1 MADRD
6 VLPGVYVLLRHQ
18 CPAVLQRL
26 TRFFCSVKPSNYAIS
41 LFDLELG
48 GNWTYQ
54 GKVDI
59 DVEVKQETKEITL
72 NTHQLKV
79 QSAQIS
85 TEQGKTEGAI
95 KASNITYDEK
105 NQRATFHFDQSIPQS
120 HKAVISVKFSG
131 IMNNDVSS
139 RLRLIGLSVLMLT
152 SALLDG
158 WILPFQVQAHRPC
171 RRLCPER

>member
-1 MADRD
+1 M
-6 VLPGVYVLLRHQ
+6 
-18 CPAVLQRL
+18 
-26 TRFFCSVKPSNYAIS
+26 
-41 LFDLELG
+41 
-48 GNWTYQ
+48 
-54 GKVDI
+54 
-59 DVEVKQETKEITL
+59 

-139 RLRLIGLSVLMLT
+139 RFRLIGLLLLMLT
-152 SALLDG
+152 PLLY
-158 WILPFQVQAHRPC
+158 
-171 RRLCPER
+171 

>member
-6 VLPGVYVLLRHQ
+6 VLPDVYVYRATL
-18 CPAVLQRL
+18 CPAINKL
-26 TRFFCSVKPSNYAIS
+26 TRLVHRVKPSNYAIS

-48 GNWTYQ
+48 GSWTYQ

-59 DVEVKQETKEITL
+59 DVEVKQETNEITL

-85 TEQGKTEGAI
+85 SEQGKTEGAI

-105 NQRATFHFDQSIPQS
+105 NQRATFHFDQPIPQS
-120 HKAVISVKFSG
+120 HKAVVSVKFSG
-131 IMNNDVSS
+131 IMNNDASS
-139 RLRLIGLSVLMLT
+139 RTES
-152 SALLDG
+152 
-158 WILPFQVQAHRPC
+158 
-171 RRLCPER
+171 E

>member
-6 VLPGVYVLLRHQ
+6 VLPDVYVSI
-18 CPAVLQRL
+18 RL
-26 TRFFCSVKPSNYAIS
+26 DRYHEGHLMIDSCCSVKPSNYAIS

-48 GNWTYQ
+48 GSWSYQ
-54 GKVDI
+54 GKVNI
-59 DVEVKQETKEITL
+59 DVEVKKETKEITL

-79 QSAQIS
+79 QDVHVS

-120 HKAVISVKFSG
+120 HKAVVSVSFSG
-131 IMNNDVSS
+131 IMNNDV
-139 RLRLIGLSVLMLT
+139 RPPAHHTYDGL
-152 SALLDG
+152 G
-158 WILPFQVQAHRPC
+158 
-171 RRLCPER
+171 

>member
-6 VLPGVYVLLRHQ
+6 VLPDV
-18 CPAVLQRL
+18 
-26 TRFFCSVKPSNYAIS
+26 VKPSNYAIS

-48 GNWTYQ
+48 GSWTYQ

-105 NQRATFHFDQSIPQS
+105 NQRATFHFDQPIPQS
-120 HKAVISVKFSG
+120 HKAVVSVKFSG
-131 IMNNDVSS
+131 IMNNDMAGFYRSKYKPTVPAVASVPRDS
-139 RLRLIGLSVLMLT
+139 EYHYMLST
-152 SALLDG
+152 
-158 WILPFQVQAHRPC
+158 
-171 RRLCPER
+171 

>member
-6 VLPGVYVLLRHQ
+6 VLPDV
-18 CPAVLQRL
+18 
-26 TRFFCSVKPSNYAIS
+26 VKPSNYAIS

-48 GNWTYQ
+48 GSWTYQ

-59 DVEVKQETKEITL
+59 DVEVKQETNEITL

-85 TEQGKTEGAI
+85 AEQGKTEGAI

-105 NQRATFHFDQSIPQS
+105 NQRATFHFDQPVPQS
-120 HKAVISVKFSG
+120 HKAVVSVKFSG
-131 IMNNDVSS
+131 IMNNDMAGFYRSKYKPTVPAVASVPRDS
-139 RLRLIGLSVLMLT
+139 EYHYMLST
-152 SALLDG
+152 
-158 WILPFQVQAHRPC
+158 
-171 RRLCPER
+171 